1 MSTEEQFNQSVLLD
15 ALLSRLGLKT
25 DAALARALDV
35 APPVLSKVRNN
46 RLPVGAT
53 LLIRAHE
60 VSGISIRDLRA
71 LMGDRREK
79 FRAAGVGDG
88 RAGQSGVGA

>member
-1 MSTEEQFNQSVLLD
+1 MENNEFNQSALLD
-15 ALLSRLGLKT
+15 ALLSNLGLKT
-25 DAALARALDV
+25 DAALARALEV

-71 LMGDRREK
+71 LMGDRGER
-79 FRAAGVGDG
+79 FR
-88 RAGQSGVGA
+88 SVGAKGWATKEARA

>member
-1 MSTEEQFNQSVLLD
+1 MPTEEQFNPSALLD
-15 ALLSRLGLKT
+15 ALLIKLGLKN

-35 APPVLSKVRNN
+35 APPVVSKVRNN

-53 LLIRAHE
+53 ILIRAHE

-71 LMGDRREK
+71 LMGDRRDK
-79 FRAAGVGDG
+79 FRAAGVGG
-88 RAGQSGVGA
+88 GWTNGGVRA